1 MDKFRSVF
9 FFICPSTLAISF
21 NQSEMGQTMEYIM
34 NSLSYKHSKLKIVM
48 NSPSLLFV
56 HCQQEQKGQNEM
68 GVKIFLYTII

>member
-34 NSLSYKHSKLKIVM
+34 NSLSYKHSNLKIVM
-48 NSPSLLFV
+48 NSPSL
-56 HCQQEQKGQNEM
+56 
-68 GVKIFLYTII
+68 